1 MTYYSLERV
10 SSKTVLFI
18 LFSFVLNCASGQI
31 NETEQAS
38 IYAEKARSFTKSH
51 QFDSATYYFQKSAEF
66 YRSTDN
72 TELLSLTESE
82 IARTWLSRGKLD
94 KAVEISEKIISNSA
108 SSIDALVLAY
118 QNLGKAAMLESRD
131 AATSLL
137 NNHKALAITSSLRN
151 ATPTQMITA
160 LEPLALNYYRLRNL
174 DSSAYYFEK
183 LISYARKITPYKPS
197 AVAKH
202 QLNMINLLHLH
213 SKTSDARVRLDSV
226 KVIIE
231 SLPMISQDEYDVSAD
246 YYAQL
251 AYNLNIMGQTDSTI
265 TANLQEEKIRQSS
278 PIKDSTRL
286 ARVQGNLGN
295 SYYSVGNI
303 NKSWEYVQKSFNIK
317 RRILPQGNYSL
328 ASSYRMM
335 GIHRLGQSFSI
346 NEAQQ
351 YFEEALRITKK
362 SLGRVHP
369 YTVIDL
375 RYLGKAYSSSR
386 NTDKALEVYLEAL
399 EIQLQLDKEA
409 NPVIAGIYAD
419 LANAFR
425 ESGKYQ
431 DARNSYDKYFAI
443 ADMVTA
449 DMTTYDIQAEFG
461 LGHLLIETGKIEE
474 GITLLQSAIDKSD
487 KFYGKQHQFTASM
500 HNLIAETY
508 KNKGLLEKALES
520 TYKSIQANTYDIIF
534 FQEEAVPLIWL
545 AKDKFEFIISY
556 MTRSEIL
563 LKQAVDNGHTKLWK
577 LAWKSFDETEKLLQ
591 DWIKEQ
597 NNSLDI
603 ITLQEYSNKFYGSAI
618 EALWSQDSTGLNQD
632 HLQKMWLYSEKAKGF
647 HQKLK
652 ERRREAA
659 ILSEVSLNILEKE
672 AQLNNE
678 ITYQKSILVSKG
690 ASDSVQSKLFDL
702 LLEKRNFESDM
713 KSNFE
718 GSYSLLYPQEH
729 TSAKTLLKDIRK
741 DQTIVDYFI
750 TDNYL
755 FAFVLSQEGI
765 KSFKLGLTTLISS
778 QTNNFKVSL
787 VKDKGESFGENG
799 YKLYQSILEPLADHI
814 SSSSLVIV
822 PDKYLWNINFDLLLS
837 SSPSSTDYTQYDYLL
852 KKYSISYANSVSLL
866 FKEIKRENPH
876 KTLLA
881 LAFGPNEKREA
892 DLKNSRDSPKEDLPG
907 TAAEVRSLSN
917 SINGDFYYGHEAN
930 ESVFKKSAP
939 DYSVL
944 HLALHGEVDEENP
957 DNSKLYF
964 NPDSTSKREDNTLHT
979 FELYHMELNAELA
992 VLSACNTG
1000 SGNVKNGEG
1009 IMSLGK
1015 AFQYAGV
1022 KSVLL
1027 SQWEVSDAIA
1037 PIVIGNFYDNLKE
1050 GMSKSESLRKAKLDY
1065 LGNSNNITANPYYW
1079 GSFFII
1085 GNPDPINL
1093 NPKSNQWYWVVG
1105 LLILVTL
1112 ILYRKRVGL
1121 KTST

>member
-1 MTYYSLERV
+1 MTYCSLERV
-10 SSKTVLFI
+10 SSKTILFI
-18 LFSFVLNCASGQI
+18 LFSFVINCASGQTS
-31 NETEQAS
+31 ETEQAS
-38 IYAEKARSFTKSH
+38 IYAEKARSFTRSR
-51 QFDSATYYFQKSAEF
+51 QFDSATYYLQKSAEF

-72 TELLSLTESE
+72 TKLLSLTESE
-82 IARTWLSRGKLD
+82 IAKTWLSRGKLD
-94 KAVEISEKIISNSA
+94 KAIEISERVISNSA
-108 SSIDALVLAY
+108 SSVDALVLAY

-131 AATSLL
+131 AAASLL
-137 NNHKALAITSSLRN
+137 NNHKALAITSSLRS

-160 LEPLALNYYRLRNL
+160 IEPLALDHYRLRNL

-183 LISYARKITPYKPS
+183 LISYARKITPQKPS

-231 SLPMISQDEYDVSAD
+231 SLPMVSQDEYDVSAN

-251 AYNLNIMGQTDSTI
+251 AYNLNSMGQADSTI
-265 TANLQEEKIRQSS
+265 FANLQEEKIRQNS

-295 SYYSVGNI
+295 SYYNAGNI

-317 RRILPQGNYSL
+317 KRILPRDNYSL

-335 GIHRLGQSFSI
+335 GIHRLSQSFAI

-375 RYLGKAYSSSR
+375 RYLGKAYTASH
-386 NTDKALEVYLEAL
+386 NTDKALEVYLEVL

-409 NPVIAGIYAD
+409 NLVIAEIYAD
-419 LANAFR
+419 LAKAFR
-425 ESGKYQ
+425 ESGKYE
-431 DARNSYDKYFAI
+431 DAKNSFDKYFAI
-443 ADMVTA
+443 TDMITA
-449 DMTTYDIQAEFG
+449 DMSAYDIQAESG
-461 LGHLLIETGKIEE
+461 LGHLLIETGEIED

-487 KFYGKQHQFTASM
+487 KFYGQQHQFTASI

-508 KNKGLLEKALES
+508 KNEGFLEKALES
-520 TYKSIQANTYDIIF
+520 TYKSIKANKYDIIF

-545 AKDKFEFIISY
+545 AKDKSEFIISY
-556 MTRSEIL
+556 MLKCKIL
-563 LKQAVDNGHTKLWK
+563 LQQAMNNSDAKLWE
-577 LAWKSFDETEKLLQ
+577 LAWNSFDETEALLR

-618 EALWSQDSTGLNQD
+618 EALWIQDSTGLNQD
-632 HLQKMWLYSEKAKGF
+632 HLHKMWLYSEKAKGF
-647 HQKLK
+647 HQKFK

-659 ILSEVSLNILEKE
+659 TLGEVSLNLLEKE

-678 ITYQKSILVSKG
+678 ITYQKSILVNKG
-690 ASDSVQSKLFDL
+690 AIDSVQSKLFDL

-713 KSNFE
+713 KANFE

-750 TDNYL
+750 TDSHL

-765 KSFKLGLTTLISS
+765 KPFKLGLTNQLTTQI
-778 QTNNFKVSL
+778 NDFNVSL
-787 VKDKGESFGENG
+787 IKDKGESFGEGG
-799 YKLYQSILEPLADHI
+799 YKLYQSVLEPLVNHI
-814 SSSSLVIV
+814 SSSSLVII
-822 PDKYLWNINFDLLLS
+822 PDKDLWNINFDLLLS
-837 SSPSSTDYTQYDYLL
+837 SSPSSTDYAKHDYLL
-852 KKYSISYANSVSLL
+852 KRYSISYANSVSLL
-866 FKEIKRENPH
+866 FKEIKRKNPQ

-881 LAFGPNEKREA
+881 LAFGPNEQRDT
-892 DLKNSRDSPKEDLPG
+892 DLKNFRDSPKENLPG
-907 TAAEVRSLSN
+907 TAAEVRGLSN
-917 SINGDFYYGHEAN
+917 SINGDFYYGHEAS
-930 ESVFKKSAP
+930 EFAFKKSAP
-939 DYSVL
+939 NYSVL

-964 NPDSTSKREDNTLHT
+964 TPDTTSKVEDNTLHT

-1000 SGNVKNGEG
+1000 SGNIKNGEG

-1037 PIVIGNFYDNLKE
+1037 PVIMSSFYDNLKE
-1050 GMSKSESLRKAKLDY
+1050 GMSKSESLRQAKLEF
-1065 LGNSNNITANPYYW
+1065 LKNSNNITSNPYYW
-1079 GSFFII
+1079 GSFFIV

-1093 NPKSNQWYWVVG
+1093 NPKSNHWYWVIG
-1105 LLILVTL
+1105 LLMLATL
-1112 ILYRKRVGL
+1112 IIYRK
-1121 KTST
+1121 KMA